1 MGKSRK
7 RKLNRFLCHI
17 MPLVMLL
24 WGTAAAAGGCLFTEK
39 TEMDISVI
47 EPVHMKAAS
56 RLDENWVLTPEAW
69 VKETLQ
75 TMTLEEKV
83 GQMFFVT
90 PGSLVNPTTK
100 AANQFT
106 QATDGMLSSIDTYA
120 PGGII
125 LMSGNIE
132 NDAQVT
138 ELIKA
143 CQERTKLSLF
153 VGVDEE
159 GGIVSRLGGCAGIS
173 MENVGPMQDIGMTGD
188 PEQAY
193 EVGKTLAEGLQR
205 YGFNLDFAPDAD
217 VLTNPQNYEIG
228 NRSFGNDASLVAQM
242 VGEEVR
248 GLQEQGVSAVAKH
261 FPGHGA
267 VSGNTHKNLQQVDT
281 TLEEMEAVE
290 FLPFEKAIEED
301 VDAILISHLALSEV
315 NPAEPSTLSKEVV
328 TGYLREK
335 LGYQGVVITD
345 SFQMGSITKNYS
357 QEEAAQKAVLA
368 GCDMILMPQDYNA
381 CYQGILNAVA
391 EGQISEERI
400 EESCRRILLAKIKRG
415 ILIPE

>member
-1 MGKSRK
+1 
-7 RKLNRFLCHI
+7 
-17 MPLVMLL
+17 
-24 WGTAAAAGGCLFTEK
+24 
-39 TEMDISVI
+39 
-47 EPVHMKAAS
+47 
-56 RLDENWVLTPEAW
+56 
-69 VKETLQ
+69 
-75 TMTLEEKV
+75 
-83 GQMFFVT
+83 
-90 PGSLVNPTTK
+90 
-100 AANQFT
+100 
-106 QATDGMLSSIDTYA
+106 
-120 PGGII
+120 
-125 LMSGNIE
+125 
-132 NDAQVT
+132 
-138 ELIKA
+138 
-143 CQERTKLSLF
+143 
-153 VGVDEE
+153 
-159 GGIVSRLGGCAGIS
+159 
-173 MENVGPMQDIGMTGD
+173 MQDIGMTGD